1 LKSSL
6 KLRTYV
12 GVAFVVPTSVFLVL
26 ATCQS
31 EERFPYAH
39 WVLFLLLFVPL
50 LNFGLSLSRAY
61 FSAKTD
67 SVRLPRNSS
76 LEESLSEYP
85 TAVVIPVK
93 VKSATDA
100 DLALAALREN
110 HLAGVPDRVP
120 LLLLVDYRDW
130 HQIVHPDDAHLT
142 ELLESVVA
150 KLNQEVSSQSPRFG
164 LVVRAR
170 KFNPAAGIWMGWER
184 KRGKLVDFLKFIEAG
199 DEQESFTVYHCPA
212 FHSLRLVLTLDL
224 DARLTRGAVETL
236 VKIATHPNNRPVLR
250 DGKLV
255 QGYTILAPYI
265 KVVADRPSFFFEASE
280 AP

>member
-1 LKSSL
+1 MGPVIELILQSPVPFEYLTLHEGMKPTKGGAGESSV
-6 KLRTYV
+6 KLRTYA

-31 EERFPYAH
+31 DEGIPFAY

-61 FSAKTD
+61 FSARTD

-76 LEESLSEYP
+76 LEESFSEYP

-93 VKSATDA
+93 IKNPTDV

-110 HLAGVPDRVP
+110 YLAGLPECVP

-130 HQIVHPDDAHLT
+130 HQIVHPDDAQLT
-142 ELLESVVA
+142 ELLESGVV
-150 KLNQEVSSQSPRFG
+150 KLNQEVSSQGLRFG

-170 KFNPAAGIWMGWER
+170 KFNSAAGLWM
-184 KRGKLVDFLKFIEAG
+184 
-199 DEQESFTVYHCPA
+199 
-212 FHSLRLVLTLDL
+212 
-224 DARLTRGAVETL
+224 
-236 VKIATHPNNRPVLR
+236 
-250 DGKLV
+250 
-255 QGYTILAPYI
+255 
-265 KVVADRPSFFFEASE
+265 
-280 AP
+280 